1 VVDDGGPVYGPII
14 GAAVAVAFTGLIFG
28 DLAVRD
34 RNKLRG
40 SIMIGARVLPG
51 TLPIAN

>member
-1 VVDDGGPVYGPII
+1 VYGRII
-14 GAAVAVAFTGLIFG
+14 ASAVAVAFTGLIFG
-28 DLAVRD
+28 DLAIRD